1 MSRPELRSRPVLG
14 LACADA
20 SGHRAGPALSA
31 RPALSLA
38 GRPVADRARLDQ
50 AEATPV
56 SAPAPVSPAPVSP
69 APVSPAPVS
78 TAARLPA
85 DTAPVHDA
93 RALTGGG
100 QEARIVL
107 DGAVYTL
114 RVTRQRKLILTK

>member
-1 MSRPELRSRPVLG
+1 MSRAELSSRPVLG

-69 APVSPAPVS
+69 APVS

>member
-56 SAPAPVSPAPVSP
+56 SAPAPVSPAPVS
-69 APVSPAPVS
+69 

>member
-1 MSRPELRSRPVLG
+1 MNRPVLSLRPG
-14 LACADA
+14 ACPALRQPCSDA
-20 SGHRAGPALSA
+20 SGHRAGAPLPA
-31 RPALSLA
+31 
-38 GRPVADRARLDQ
+38 
-50 AEATPV
+50 AEPR
-56 SAPAPVSPAPVSP
+56 
-69 APVSPAPVS
+69 PVS
-78 TAARLPA
+78 TATRLPA

>member
-1 MSRPELRSRPVLG
+1 MTRPVLSLRPASG

-20 SGHRAGPALSA
+20 SGHRAGAGLSA
-31 RPALSLA
+31 GFA
-38 GRPVADRARLDQ
+38 GP
-50 AEATPV
+50 
-56 SAPAPVSPAPVSP
+56 SAMP
-69 APVSPAPVS
+69 S
-78 TAARLPA
+78 TTTRLPA

-93 RALTGGG
+93 RALTAGG

>member
-38 GRPVADRARLDQ
+38 GRPVPDRARLDQ

-56 SAPAPVSPAPVSP
+56 SAPA
-69 APVSPAPVS
+69 PAPVS